1 MNPKIFIFSGPAGV
15 GKTTL
20 WHAIEHEVTHV
31 EKVITTTSRP
41 RREHEKDGKDYHFI
55 SREDFEERIRQ
66 NTLIEYAVVH
76 TNYYGS
82 THEELERIIGTGKS
96 PIYIIEPQGMVHLKP
111 LLEREWYPVV
121 TIFVLPPSMDELKRR
136 LHERKTETEEQ
147 FQIRLATAIHEM
159 EQQDFYDIKIVNDDF
174 EQAKHD
180 LIRALW

>member
-111 LLEREWYPVV
+111 LLERE
-121 TIFVLPPSMDELKRR
+121 
-136 LHERKTETEEQ
+136 
-147 FQIRLATAIHEM
+147 
-159 EQQDFYDIKIVNDDF
+159 
-174 EQAKHD
+174 
-180 LIRALW
+180 